1 MVHSSVVTL
10 KIIPVKLKSK
20 LSMMS
25 KVVVNNNSWLL
36 LPNNLFLLPLKP
48 INHHSNST
56 PAVFSLVHV
65 DKILIMVSLLLVTVQ
80 ITEKISGK
88 LETHGEP
95 LGEKKVILEW
105 PED

>member
-1 MVHSSVVTL
+1 
-10 KIIPVKLKSK
+10 
-20 LSMMS
+20 MS

-36 LPNNLFLLPLKP
+36 LPNNLFLSPLKP

-56 PAVFSLVHV
+56 PAVFSPVHV

-80 ITEKISGK
+80 IAQAEKISGK